1 MKKQYKHL
9 SLLER
14 ERVAILKAEGLSM
27 RAIGRA
33 LDRDHGTISR
43 ELKRNKWELM
53 PGYYPSVAN
62 SFASERKSKAC
73 EKYRLRNPEVRKIVH
88 QLLSLHW
95 SPEII
100 SGWLKR
106 HHPDKFVSHEAIYQ
120 YIYKKAKQFI
130 PCLPR
135 QHQKRRKKKNLRKTR
150 KVKIPHR
157 TSILERPFL
166 INQRLE
172 FGHWESDAI
181 VSRQNL
187 FCLNVLVER
196 KSRYAKI
203 TKLSRNSAHLTQ
215 RAIKLRLIDL
225 PKEARLSITYDN
237 GSENTQH
244 EAINDFLETQSYF
257 CEPYHS
263 WEKGSVEN
271 LNGLIRRFFPKS
283 SDLKKIKPH
292 QLAKVEFWLNNR
304 PRKCLNFKTPAEV
317 FFEHCGALPP

>member
-9 SLLER
+9 SLFER
-14 ERVAILKAEGLSM
+14 DRVAILKAEGLSI
-27 RAIGRA
+27 RAIARA
-33 LDRDHGTISR
+33 LDRNHGAISR
-43 ELKRNKWELM
+43 ELRRNDWEIY
-53 PGYYPSVAN
+53 PDYYPSVAN
-62 SFASERKSKAC
+62 SLAGERKSKTC

-120 YIYKKAKQFI
+120 YIYKKAKHLI
-130 PCLPR
+130 KCLPR
-135 QHQKRRKKKNLRKTR
+135 QHPKRRKKKNLRKTR
-150 KVKIPHR
+150 KVKIPYR

-166 INQRLE
+166 ANNRIE

-187 FCLNVLVER
+187 YCLNVLIER

-203 TKLSRNSAHLTQ
+203 TKLSRNTAHLTQ

-225 PKEARLSITYDN
+225 PKETRLSITYDN
-237 GSENTQH
+237 GAENTLH
-244 EAINDFLETQSYF
+244 EAVNIIPGKKD
-257 CEPYHS
+257 P
-263 WEKGSVEN
+263 
-271 LNGLIRRFFPKS
+271 
-283 SDLKKIKPH
+283 LKM
-292 QLAKVEFWLNNR
+292 
-304 PRKCLNFKTPAEV
+304 
-317 FFEHCGALPP
+317 